1 MKVKKL
7 TESEWQKIVDECN
20 TATFFH
26 TPNWYKVWKEYNDR
40 NYEAR
45 LLSFESG
52 NEVVIPFSFR
62 KRLKGFAKEHIS
74 SPVGTYGGPF
84 SNFQL
89 TDQEVSKV
97 EKYISQFNSVQ
108 IQTNP
113 LNPILKSSFSSKK
126 GFTQIIDLK
135 KSWEQIFKNWTKGH
149 GSAAKKGIR
158 EGVKVRIANGNEWE
172 KYYHLYQD
180 SIRRWGK
187 SASNNYKLDL
197 FLILKKLDPAV
208 CKLWVAIAEDKIIS
222 GCLCFYHN
230 QHVVYWHGAS
240 LESHFHLKPVHVL
253 QHHIIKNAK
262 EAGYFWYD
270 FNPSGGHEGVVKFKN
285 GFGTDK
291 MKTNTYVS
299 KSTLFKII
307 LR

>member
-1 MKVKKL
+1 MKVKKIS
-7 TESEWQKIVDECN
+7 ESEWQKIVDECN

-26 TPNWYKVWKEYNDR
+26 TPNWYKVWKAYNDR

-62 KRLKGFAKEHIS
+62 KRLKGFLKEHIS

-84 SNFQL
+84 SSFQL
-89 TDQEVSKV
+89 SDHEVLKV
-97 EKYISQFNSVQ
+97 EKYISQFHSVQ
-108 IQTNP
+108 LQTNP
-113 LNPILKSSFSSKK
+113 LNPILNSTFSSKK
-126 GFTQIIDLK
+126 GFTQIIDLR
-135 KSWEQIFKNWTKGH
+135 KSWEQLFKNWTKGH

-158 EGVKVRIANGNEWE
+158 EGVEVRIANDNEWE
-172 KYYHLYQD
+172 EYYHLYQD
-180 SIRRWGK
+180 SIKRWGE
-187 SASNNYKLDL
+187 SASNNYRLDL
-197 FLILKKLDPAV
+197 FLILKRLNPAV
-208 CKLWVAIAEDKIIS
+208 CKLWVATAENKIIS

-240 LESHFHLKPVHVL
+240 LASHFHLKPVHVL

-285 GFGTDK
+285 GFGTHK
-291 MKTNTYVS
+291 MNTNSYVS
-299 KSTLFKII
+299 KSALFKLI